1 MREPPAIES
10 FGGGGFRVNGVWR
23 AGSLLVLD
31 DAPRDWRPTALADV
45 TADDLRAVL
54 AAPAGAVEFLLLGV
68 GAVQALPPKPV
79 RTALAAAGLG
89 LEYMA
94 TEPATR
100 MHNVLA
106 SQGRRFATALIAV

>member
-23 AGSLLVLD
+23 AGSLLVLA
-31 DAPRDWRPTALADV
+31 DAPRDWRPAELSNV
-45 TADDLRAVL
+45 TAEDLRQVL
-54 AAPAGAVEFLLLGV
+54 EAPAGSVEFLLLGV
-68 GAVQALPPKPV
+68 GSVQALPPKPV
-79 RTALAAAGLG
+79 RAALAAAGLG

-94 TEPATR
+94 TEPAAR

-106 SQGRRFATALIAV
+106 SQGRLFATALIAV